1 MSTTET
7 VDLVDEETEDGQ
19 PRSRLLLVLVAL
31 ALLLSAAGGA
41 WWFLG
46 DREPPEPTDGEVVVI
61 PPMTTTTGNASL
73 RHARIS
79 MGVVLVDGASA
90 EVLTPKLPLLQD
102 ALLQA
107 VAEMD
112 AEQLRSLEG
121 SDGLRDRLSREAI
134 EIWGE
139 EVVRRVV
146 LTELL
151 VQ

>member
-1 MSTTET
+1 VSTTET
-7 VDLVDEETEDGQ
+7 VELVDGETEEA
-19 PRSRLLLVLVAL
+19 RSGRRVPLLLVVL
-31 ALLLSAAGGA
+31 ALLLTAAGGA

-46 DREPPEPTDGEVVVI
+46 DHEPPEPTDGEVVVI

-79 MGVVLVDGASA
+79 MGVVLVDGVAP
-90 EVLTPKLPLLQD
+90 EELTPRLPLLQD

-121 SDGLRDRLSREAI
+121 SDGLRVRLSREAI